1 MIKDKGDIHQAF
13 SPSEGLVDELVIIV
27 GIFVKYGGSTLL
39 SAAGL
44 GETVL
49 WAFDLYKRICPAWLE
64 RRARAMRR
72 SPMSTPRLLPA
83 KLPES

>member
-13 SPSEGLVDELVIIV
+13 SPSEGLDGEMV
-27 GIFVKYGGSTLL
+27 
-39 SAAGL
+39 L
-44 GETVL
+44 GQGNE
-49 WAFDLYKRICPAWLE
+49 AFDLYNRICPAWLE